1 MGSIHSIMLS
11 PVSNVDRGS
20 LPVLIVA
27 HNEKCVYIFEALEQV
42 SFSNL
47 YSIVSSSILSVLV
60 SCSWY
65 KREW

>member
-1 MGSIHSIMLS
+1 MLS
-11 PVSNVDRGS
+11 PVSNLDRGL

-27 HNEKCVYIFEALEQV
+27 SNEKCVYIFEALEQIN
-42 SFSNL
+42 FSNL
-47 YSIVSSSILSVLV
+47 YSVVSSIILSVLV